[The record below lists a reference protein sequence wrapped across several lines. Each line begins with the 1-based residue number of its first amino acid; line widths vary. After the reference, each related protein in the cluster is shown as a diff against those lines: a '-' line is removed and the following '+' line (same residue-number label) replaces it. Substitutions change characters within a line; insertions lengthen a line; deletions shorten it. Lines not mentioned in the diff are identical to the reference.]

1 MKAAA
6 ANYWRLQFANA
17 VCDSQN
23 VVVETYPLEFPV
35 SEMR

>member
-6 ANYWRLQFANA
+6 ANYRRLQFASG

-23 VVVETYPLEFPV
+23 VVVETYPLEFPEAEV
-35 SEMR
+35 R